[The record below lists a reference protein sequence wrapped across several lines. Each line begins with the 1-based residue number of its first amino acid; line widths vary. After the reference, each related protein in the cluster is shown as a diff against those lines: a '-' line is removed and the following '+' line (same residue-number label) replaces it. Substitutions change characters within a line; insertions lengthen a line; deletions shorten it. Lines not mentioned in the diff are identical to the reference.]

1 MSNEINEEAVVEEKE
16 EVVEVDKKELRKA
29 KLKKTLKIAGGVG
42 IVILAGLIGLVAIGG
57 SEKSNPSILDYDE
70 PKDST
75 DDTAETS
82 DDGNNVDE

>member
-57 SEKSNPSILDYDE
+57 SEKSNPSILDDD
-70 PKDST
+70 PNDST
-75 DDTAETS
+75 DGTAETS
-82 DDGNNVDE
+82 DDGNNVEE